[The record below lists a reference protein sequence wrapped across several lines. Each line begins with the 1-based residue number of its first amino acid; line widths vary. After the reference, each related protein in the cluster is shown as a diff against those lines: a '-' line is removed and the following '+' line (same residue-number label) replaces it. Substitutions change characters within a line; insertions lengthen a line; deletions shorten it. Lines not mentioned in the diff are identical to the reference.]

1 MSEVKTRLDENEKT
15 EKSEKKRGSATNTIM
30 LVQLAV
36 CVVAVLLILLLGRV
50 SPQTFDFIKSEYER
64 VMSSNTSTDA
74 VASSVEAAV
83 SKIIEGTGTQK
94 QSVSVSTNFTQKI
107 PSAEDGE
114 AVAVMSL
121 FKSDEEIT
129 VPVHGKI
136 TSPYGNRTN
145 PVSGEYLFHAGI
157 DIAADSGTPVRAAYN
172 GVVASVGS
180 NDVSGNYISLVHTD
194 GSETFYC
201 HCQKITA
208 EKGDVVRAGEAIA
221 LVGST
226 GRSTGSHLHFEI
238 TVDGNLVDPL
248 LYFTVKDGAI

>member
-1 MSEVKTRLDENEKT
+1 MAEANEKLDESVKNEKK
-15 EKSEKKRGSATNTIM
+15 KSSATNTVM
-30 LVQLAV
+30 LVQL
-36 CVVAVLLILLLGRV
+36 VACAMFVLLIFMLGRI

-64 VMSSNTSTDA
+64 VMSSDTSTEE
-74 VASSVEAAV
+74 VVSSVETAM
-83 SKIIEGTGTQK
+83 SKIIEGTGTRK
-94 QSVSVSTNFTQKI
+94 QSVLVDTQSSEKI
-107 PSAEDGE
+107 PSAEDGKS
-114 AVAVMSL
+114 VAVMSL
-121 FKSDEEIT
+121 FKNDGEIT

-157 DIAADSGTPVRAAYN
+157 DIAADSGSPVRAAYN
-172 GVVASVGS
+172 GVVSSVGS
-180 NDVSGNYISLVHTD
+180 NDISGNYISLVHTD

-208 EKGDVVRAGEAIA
+208 KKGDVVRAGEAIA

-226 GRSTGSHLHFEI
+226 GRSTGPHLHFEI

>member
-1 MSEVKTRLDENEKT
+1 MAEVKPKLDENVKG
-15 EKSEKKRGSATNTIM
+15 EKKKNSTTNTIM

-36 CVVAVLLILLLGRV
+36 CIVAILLVVLLGRI
-50 SPQTFDFIKSEYER
+50 SPQTFEFIKGEYGRIMSED
-64 VMSSNTSTDA
+64 TSA
-74 VASSVEAAV
+74 EEVKSSVEGAM
-83 SKIIEGTGTQK
+83 SRIIKGTGTQNK
-94 QSVSVSTNFTQKI
+94 STTPGVLASGSI

-121 FKSDEEIT
+121 FKGDGEIT
-129 VPVHGKI
+129 VPVHGTI

-157 DIAADSGTPVRAAYN
+157 DIAADSGTPVAAAYN
-172 GVVASVGS
+172 GVVSSVGS

-208 EKGDVVRAGEAIA
+208 EKGDVVRAGETIA

-238 TVDGNLVDPL
+238 TVDGSLVDPL
-248 LYFTVKDGAI
+248 LYLTVKDGAI